1 MNATNISNNVL
12 FKLKL
17 AFLSQIKAF
26 LQIFQKYHPLY
37 ALFSATIQHPV
48 EELLKNEVLHDCLRI

>member
-1 MNATNISNNVL
+1 M
-12 FKLKL
+12 
-17 AFLSQIKAF
+17 F

-48 EELLKNEVLHDCLRI
+48 EELLKNEVLHDCLRV